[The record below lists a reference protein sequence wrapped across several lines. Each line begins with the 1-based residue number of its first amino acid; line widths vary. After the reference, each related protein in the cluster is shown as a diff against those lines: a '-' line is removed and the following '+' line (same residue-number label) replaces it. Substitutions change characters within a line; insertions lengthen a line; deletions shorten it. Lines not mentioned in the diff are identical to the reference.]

1 MTVDFKSRISFG
13 VFFPYLFPAVIVIA
27 KFLAIFTITE
37 FFQEEYTGTSGFLIA
52 KWSAGG

>member
-1 MTVDFKSRISFG
+1 MTVDFNSRISFG
-13 VFFPYLFPAVIVIA
+13 GFFPYLFPAVIVIA
-27 KFLAIFTITE
+27 KFLAIFTIAE